1 MKEKKDSDN
10 ISNLT
15 NQNLI
20 KKDNFLR
27 TSFILN
33 LNYWSLLNT
42 KNEINNKDPIYKLTI
57 NFDEIETISKTNKI
71 QITKFFYFNREKIS
85 KILFDLDKII
95 HIKYYNSNKNISFYF
110 YLLLLINNSSLLDY
124 TYDGEYINEILN
136 EEKNDDPFYKIIISK
151 IIINLLIDFQKNND
165 FYEEAEIIKIKKYI
179 DDHSII
185 IKKYIDNL
193 NEIGINWNENDIITK
208 RIDDL
213 YIEIIIS
220 LIKQKKIG
228 DYEFTDNIMAKLDLE
243 NISLTKEMMDELI
256 KILNNKEYTN
266 EYIIS
271 KEEDLSKE
279 NKINFYYIIF
289 KYLIK
294 DNYFIYQI
302 PFLFKTMVFLKKLI
316 NKKQNKILLIKNF
329 NNIIKKI
336 KSIFVFL
343 IGTDKNI
350 EEEKIKSNL
359 INILT
364 NCINDNEHNYTKS
377 NSSNFKTINSKNEEI
392 CELNCII
399 KIKDLISKDEIKNE
413 FIKEILEKKEY
424 DFDKIIKSLNINK
437 AYENK
442 FKEIIT
448 NKKFINTFKNEKILL
463 FNKKLINEF
472 FYFEEYINEINEL
485 KNNLPKNTNPKS
497 IEIFRDWIK
506 KEENN
511 KSGLKNS

>member
-1 MKEKKDSDN
+1 MKEKKDSDEIN
-10 ISNLT
+10 NLT
-15 NQNLI
+15 NQNFI

-27 TSFILN
+27 TSLF
-33 LNYWSLLNT
+33 LNYWSVLNT
-42 KNEINNKDPIYKLTI
+42 KNEINNKDPIYKLSF
-57 NFDEIETISKTNKI
+57 NFDEIETFSKTNMI

-110 YLLLLINNSSLLDY
+110 YLLLLINNSSLLDFS
-124 TYDGEYINEILN
+124 YDVEYITEIVNEDN
-136 EEKNDDPFYKIIISK
+136 NDDPFYQIIISK
-151 IIINLLIDFQKNND
+151 IIINLLIDFQKSND
-165 FYEEAEIIKIKKYI
+165 YYKEAEIIKIKKSI
-179 DDHSII
+179 DDHSNI

-213 YIEIIIS
+213 YFEIIIS

-256 KILNNKEYTN
+256 KILNNNEYTN

-294 DNYFIYQI
+294 DNYYIYQI
-302 PFLFKTMVFLKKLI
+302 PFLFKTMVFLKNLI
-316 NKKQNKILLIKNF
+316 NNKPNKILLIKNF

-336 KSIFVFL
+336 KSIFIFL

-350 EEEKIKSNL
+350 EEKKKKSNL
-359 INILT
+359 INILA
-364 NCINDNEHNYTKS
+364 NCINENELIITKS
-377 NSSNFKTINSKNEEI
+377 QSSKVKTIISEKNEEI
-392 CELNCII
+392 CGLNCII

-413 FIKEILEKKEY
+413 YLKEIQEKKEY

-437 AYENK
+437 TYENK

-448 NKKFINTFKNEKILL
+448 NKKFINKFKNEKNLL
-463 FNKKLINEF
+463 FNNKLINEF
-472 FYFEEYINEINEL
+472 FYFEESINEINKL

>member
-15 NQNLI
+15 NQNFI

-27 TSFILN
+27 TSFILK

-124 TYDGEYINEILN
+124 TYDGEYITEILN

-294 DNYFIYQI
+294 DIYFIYQI

-364 NCINDNEHNYTKS
+364 NCINDNEQ
-377 NSSNFKTINSKNEEI
+377 
-392 CELNCII
+392 
-399 KIKDLISKDEIKNE
+399 
-413 FIKEILEKKEY
+413 
-424 DFDKIIKSLNINK
+424 
-437 AYENK
+437 
-442 FKEIIT
+442 
-448 NKKFINTFKNEKILL
+448 
-463 FNKKLINEF
+463 
-472 FYFEEYINEINEL
+472 
-485 KNNLPKNTNPKS
+485 
-497 IEIFRDWIK
+497 
-506 KEENN
+506 
-511 KSGLKNS
+511 

>member
-1 MKEKKDSDN
+1 
-10 ISNLT
+10 
-15 NQNLI
+15 
-20 KKDNFLR
+20 
-27 TSFILN
+27 
-33 LNYWSLLNT
+33 
-42 KNEINNKDPIYKLTI
+42 
-57 NFDEIETISKTNKI
+57 
-71 QITKFFYFNREKIS
+71 
-85 KILFDLDKII
+85 
-95 HIKYYNSNKNISFYF
+95 
-110 YLLLLINNSSLLDY
+110 
-124 TYDGEYINEILN
+124 
-136 EEKNDDPFYKIIISK
+136 
-151 IIINLLIDFQKNND
+151 
-165 FYEEAEIIKIKKYI
+165 
-179 DDHSII
+179 
-185 IKKYIDNL
+185 
-193 NEIGINWNENDIITK
+193 
-208 RIDDL
+208 
-213 YIEIIIS
+213 
-220 LIKQKKIG
+220 
-228 DYEFTDNIMAKLDLE
+228 MAKLDLE
-243 NISLTKEMMDELI
+243 NISLNKEMMGELI

-294 DNYFIYQI
+294 DIYFIYQI
-302 PFLFKTMVFLKKLI
+302 PFLFKTMIFLKKLI
-316 NKKQNKILLIKNF
+316 NNKPNKILHIKNF

>member
-1 MKEKKDSDN
+1 MREKKDSN
-10 ISNLT
+10 EISNLT
-15 NQNLI
+15 NQNSI

-27 TSFILN
+27 TSLN
-33 LNYWSLLNT
+33 LNYWSVLNT
-42 KNEINNKDPIYKLTI
+42 KNEINNKDPIYKLSF
-57 NFDEIETISKTNKI
+57 NFDEIETFSKTNKI

-95 HIKYYNSNKNISFYF
+95 HIKYYNINKNISFYF
-110 YLLLLINNSSLLDY
+110 YLLLLINNSSLLDFS
-124 TYDGEYINEILN
+124 YDVEYITEIEN
-136 EEKNDDPFYKIIISK
+136 MEKNDDPFYKIIISK

-165 FYEEAEIIKIKKYI
+165 YYKEAEIIKIKKSI

-208 RIDDL
+208 RIDDI
-213 YIEIIIS
+213 YFEIIIS

-228 DYEFTDNIMAKLDLE
+228 DYEFTDNIMANLDLD

-316 NKKQNKILLIKNF
+316 NNKQNKILLIKNF

-336 KSIFVFL
+336 KSIFIFL

-350 EEEKIKSNL
+350 EEKKKKSNL
-359 INILT
+359 INILA
-364 NCINDNEHNYTKS
+364 NCINENEVIITQS
-377 NSSNFKTINSKNEEI
+377 QSSKVKTIISEKNEEI

-399 KIKDLISKDEIKNE
+399 KIKDLISKNEIKNE
-413 FIKEILEKKEY
+413 YLKEIQEKKEY

-437 AYENK
+437 TYENK

-448 NKKFINTFKNEKILL
+448 NKKFINTFKNEKNLL
-463 FNKKLINEF
+463 FNNKLINEF
-472 FYFEEYINEINEL
+472 FYFEESINEINKL

-506 KEENN
+506 KSI
-511 KSGLKNS
+511 KYI